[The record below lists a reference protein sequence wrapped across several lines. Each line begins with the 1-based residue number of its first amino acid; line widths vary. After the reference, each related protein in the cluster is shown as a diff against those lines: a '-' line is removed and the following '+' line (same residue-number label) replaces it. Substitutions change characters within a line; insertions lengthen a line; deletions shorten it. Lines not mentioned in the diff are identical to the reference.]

1 MVENIILRVIIL
13 KVCPSVEETEDRNVI
28 KCKYI

>member
-1 MVENIILRVIIL
+1 MVENIILHVIII
-13 KVCPSVEETEDRNVI
+13 KVCRSVEKTEDRNVI

>member
-1 MVENIILRVIIL
+1 MVENLILHLIIL
-13 KVCPSVEETEDRNVI
+13 KVCPSVEKTEDRNVI